1 MTDKDKQRQVLP
13 ERRTMTLPDK
23 DYQPSKAEQEEE
35 HDMPGAALSTVRS
48 AFFRP
53 FAIKR
58 KDPD

>member
-1 MTDKDKQRQVLP
+1 MTDKDKQRQALP

-23 DYQPSKAEQEEE
+23 GYQPRKADQEEGF
-35 HDMPGAALSTVRS
+35 DMPGATLSTVRS

-58 KDPD
+58 KGPK